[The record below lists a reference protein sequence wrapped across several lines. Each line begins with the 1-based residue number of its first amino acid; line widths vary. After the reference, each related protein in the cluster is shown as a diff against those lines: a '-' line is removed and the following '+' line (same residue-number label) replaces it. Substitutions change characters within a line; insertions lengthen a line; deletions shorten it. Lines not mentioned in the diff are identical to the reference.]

1 MENTT
6 NSNNVSTDSQ
16 NTNSDNRTTLYHLIP
31 GRENVDLESNE
42 RIAQWYRDNNMSV
55 PDGLMNGTNEF
66 KLGFM
71 FNNPYNLHYS
81 FDSHGYAWFYADEIA
96 NYLGYSRPNNMTRMV
111 PDNLKISLTINNPI
125 VPDIGLDLTNNINEI
140 AYSHSEYANPNMIRQ
155 FTIIHEAGVY
165 YIASN
170 SRSERPEIE
179 EFKRRLFCDL
189 LPTVRRYGCYI
200 SPEVRS
206 ALEAN
211 PNIIADLNNKIAS
224 LQNTINVNAP
234 FVNTGIA
241 CYNSDI
247 NVTINQ
253 LAKIIQNMLNV
264 EFGEH
269 ELRVNL
275 RDDGFLIKGGA
286 NRNMPTDLSIDNGLM
301 KIVFSTETN
310 GYITVITPK
319 GLLYFSDYFMDKF
332 HKNTAL
338 PVRNK

>member
-1 MENTT
+1 MNST
-6 NSNNVSTDSQ
+6 N
-16 NTNSDNRTTLYHLIP
+16 DNRTTLYHLIL
-31 GRENVDLESNE
+31 GRENVDLESDE
-42 RIAQWYRDNNMSV
+42 RIAQWYRDNNLSV
-55 PDGLMNGTNEF
+55 PDGLMNGTNES

-81 FDSHGYAWFYADEIA
+81 FDTHGYAWFYADEIA
-96 NYLGYSRPNNMTRMV
+96 SYLGYSRARDMARMV
-111 PDNLKISLTINNPI
+111 PGDLKRVININNPTM
-125 VPDIGLDLTNNINEI
+125 PDIGLDLTNSIKEQLSAICALSPNQI
-140 AYSHSEYANPNMIRQ
+140 HRSE

-165 YIASN
+165 YIASS

-179 EFKRRLFCDL
+179 EFKRWLFCDL

-211 PNIIADLNNKIAS
+211 PNIIVDLNNKIAS

-234 FVNTGIA
+234 FVNTGMA

-286 NRNMPTDLSIDNGLM
+286 NRNMPTDFSIDNGLM
-301 KIVFSTETN
+301 KIVFSIETN

-332 HKNTAL
+332 HKNTTL

>member
-1 MENTT
+1 MNST
-6 NSNNVSTDSQ
+6 NN
-16 NTNSDNRTTLYHLIP
+16 NRTTLYHLIP
-31 GRENVDLESNE
+31 GRENVDLESDE
-42 RIAQWYRDNNMSV
+42 RIAQWYRDNNLSV
-55 PDGLMNGTNEF
+55 PDGLMNGTNES

-81 FDSHGYAWFYADEIA
+81 FDTHGYAWFYADEIA
-96 NYLGYSRPNNMTRMV
+96 SYLGYSRARDMARMV
-111 PDNLKISLTINNPI
+111 PGDLKRVININNPTM
-125 VPDIGLDLTNNINEI
+125 PDIGLDLTNSIKEQLSAICALSPNQI
-140 AYSHSEYANPNMIRQ
+140 HRSE

-165 YIASN
+165 YIASS

-179 EFKRRLFCDL
+179 EFKRWLFCDL

-211 PNIIADLNNKIAS
+211 PNIIVDLNNKIAS

-234 FVNTGIA
+234 FVNTGMA

-286 NRNMPTDLSIDNGLM
+286 NRNMPTDFSIDNGLM
-301 KIVFSTETN
+301 KIVFSIETN

-332 HKNTAL
+332 HKNTTL